1 MLQRSSG
8 TARGASLMATRAS
21 RGGRGAARP
30 VCRNPEEESSAPEGG
45 GAPPLLCPFWF
56 NLGPQVAA
64 NDTES
69 PSRRKSR
76 RKGGPSAS

>member
-1 MLQRSSG
+1 
-8 TARGASLMATRAS
+8 MATRAS
-21 RGGRGAARP
+21 RGGRGAVRP
-30 VCRNPEEESSAPEGG
+30 VCRNPEEESPFAEAG
-45 GAPPLLCPFWF
+45 GAPPLLCAFWF

-76 RKGGPSAS
+76 RKGGPTVS

>member
-1 MLQRSSG
+1 M
-8 TARGASLMATRAS
+8 
-21 RGGRGAARP
+21 RP
-30 VCRNPEEESSAPEGG
+30 VCPSPQEEPLTAEGG

-69 PSRRKSR
+69 PSRRKGR
-76 RKGGPSAS
+76 RKGGPTAS